1 MSVMRPPMSTQ
12 TIVQGAAHREFRFVP
27 RKAPATPAR

>member
-1 MSVMRPPMSTQ
+1 MSTQ
-12 TIVQGAAHREFRFVP
+12 TIMQGASHREFRFVP